1 MCHREHVE
9 HVELA
14 EGEVVGAELRRG
26 EQGEGGHQVH
36 LHISSL
42 VVVSNCD
49 NDVHN
54 IWSRC
59 YRLF

>member
-14 EGEVVGAELRRG
+14 EGEVVGAELGRG

-36 LHISSL
+36 LHISRVDA
-42 VVVSNCD
+42 VVMGS
-49 NDVHN
+49 
-54 IWSRC
+54 
-59 YRLF
+59 